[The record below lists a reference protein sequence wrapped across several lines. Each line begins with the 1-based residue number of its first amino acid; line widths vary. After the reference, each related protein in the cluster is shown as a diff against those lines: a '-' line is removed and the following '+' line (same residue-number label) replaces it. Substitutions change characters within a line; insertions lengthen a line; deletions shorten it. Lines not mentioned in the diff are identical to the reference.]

1 LRGNLLVEVGNAEAL
16 IQYLFQNQMNCEKC
30 QQLISVYLDNELER
44 EVSFEVQMHLALCA
58 ECAKVCEDFAMIVD
72 FCETE
77 NSLPPNSKAL
87 WCRINN
93 LIENEIKPEIRQ
105 KNAEAQIK
113 KGFFARTWS
122 NRWQLSLS
130 QVVASVLGIA
140 LISSLLT
147 VVGIKNYAAAGD
159 NLAADAS
166 ATVFEKVLGKI
177 GLVETAWHA
186 RENRIKAQ
194 QATIDYWNNRVESR
208 RVQWD
213 AHLREAF
220 DRNLN
225 EIDQV
230 VFEYNK
236 ILLENPQDELSGEM
250 LDSALN
256 EKVELL
262 REFADL

>member
-1 LRGNLLVEVGNAEAL
+1 
-16 IQYLFQNQMNCEKC
+16 MNCEEC
-30 QQLISVYLDNELER
+30 QHLLSVYLDNELEKK
-44 EVSFEVQMHLALCA
+44 VSFEVQTHLAICA

-77 NSLPPNSKAL
+77 DFLPPNSKAL

-93 LIENEIKPEIRQ
+93 LIENQVKLEVKQ
-105 KNAEAQIK
+105 ANAEPPVK
-113 KGFFARTWS
+113 RGFFSRIWN

-130 QVVASVLGIA
+130 QMITSFVGIA

-147 VVGIKNYAAAGD
+147 IVGIKNYSPP
-159 NLAADAS
+159 NADFAENAS
-166 ATVFEKVLGKI
+166 PNVFTKVLGKI
-177 GLVETAWHA
+177 GLVETAEQA
-186 RENRIKAQ
+186 RESRFKAQ
-194 QATIDYWNNRVESR
+194 QATVDYWNNRVASR

-225 EIDQV
+225 EINQV

-236 ILLENPQDELSGEM
+236 ILQENPQDELSDEM
-250 LDSALN
+250 LDSALD

>member
-1 LRGNLLVEVGNAEAL
+1 
-16 IQYLFQNQMNCEKC
+16 MNCEKC
-30 QQLISVYLDNELER
+30 QQLISVYLDNELEKK
-44 EVSFEVQMHLALCA
+44 VSFEVQMHLALCA

-77 NSLPPNSKAL
+77 DFLPPNSKAL

-93 LIENEIKPEIRQ
+93 LIENETNP
-105 KNAEAQIK
+105 KNTQEYNQPQTK
-113 KGFFARTWS
+113 KGFFARAWS

-130 QVVASVLGIA
+130 QVISAVLGVA

-147 VVGIKNYAAAGD
+147 VVGIKNYTAANDGLGANG
-159 NLAADAS
+159 S
-166 ATVFEKVLGKI
+166 PTVFEKVLGKF
-177 GLVETAWHA
+177 GLVETAQQI
-186 RENRIKAQ
+186 RENRNKAQ
-194 QATIDYWNNRVESR
+194 QTTIDYWNNRVQIR
-208 RVQWD
+208 RIQWD
-213 AHLREAF
+213 THLREAF
-220 DRNLN
+220 DRNLD
-225 EIDQV
+225 EINQV

-236 ILLENPQDELSGEM
+236 ILQENPQDELSGEM

>member
-1 LRGNLLVEVGNAEAL
+1 
-16 IQYLFQNQMNCEKC
+16 MNCEKC

-58 ECAKVCEDFAMIVD
+58 GCAKVCEDFAVIVD

-77 NSLPPNSKAL
+77 DFLPPNSKAL

-93 LIENEIKPEIRQ
+93 LIENEIKHET
-105 KNAEAQIK
+105 ALEHTETQIK

-122 NRWQLSLS
+122 NHWQLSLS
-130 QVVASVLGIA
+130 QVISSVLGIA

-147 VVGIKNYAAAGD
+147 IVGIKNYTAAND
-159 NLAADAS
+159 DLAANAS
-166 ATVFEKVLGKI
+166 PTVFEKVLGKI
-177 GLVETAWHA
+177 GLVETAQQA

-194 QATIDYWNNRVESR
+194 QATIDYWNNRVQNR
-208 RVQWD
+208 RIQWD
-213 AHLREAF
+213 THLREAF

-225 EIDQV
+225 EINQV

-236 ILLENPQDELSGEM
+236 ILQQNPQDELSGEM

>member
-1 LRGNLLVEVGNAEAL
+1 
-16 IQYLFQNQMNCEKC
+16 MNCEEC
-30 QQLISVYLDNELER
+30 QQLISVYLDNELEK
-44 EVSFEVQMHLALCA
+44 EVSFEVQTHLALCA
-58 ECAKVCEDFAMIVD
+58 PCAKVCEDFAMIVD

-77 NSLPPNSKAL
+77 DFLPPNSKAL

-93 LIENEIKPEIRQ
+93 LIETEVKTETKPE
-105 KNAEAQIK
+105 NAQAQIK
-113 KGFFARTWS
+113 QGFFTRTWN

-130 QVVASVLGIA
+130 QVISSVLGIA

-147 VVGIKNYAAAGD
+147 VVAVKNYSAANDGSMV
-159 NLAADAS
+159 NAAP
-166 ATVFEKVLGKI
+166 TVFEKVLSKI
-177 GLVETAWHA
+177 GLVETAQQT

-194 QATIDYWNNRVESR
+194 QATIDYWNNRVEAR

-225 EIDQV
+225 EINQV

-236 ILLENPQDELSGEM
+236 ILTENPQDELSGEM
-250 LDSALN
+250 LDSALS

>member
-1 LRGNLLVEVGNAEAL
+1 
-16 IQYLFQNQMNCEKC
+16 MNCEKC
-30 QQLISVYLDNELER
+30 QQLISVYLDNELEKK
-44 EVSFEVQMHLALCA
+44 VSFEVQTHLALCA

-77 NSLPPNSKAL
+77 DFLPPNSKAL

-93 LIENEIKPEIRQ
+93 LIENEIKVETSQ
-105 KNAEAQIK
+105 KNTETQIK
-113 KGFFARTWS
+113 RGFFAGAWS

-130 QVVASVLGIA
+130 QVISSVLGIA

-147 VVGIKNYAAAGD
+147 IVGIKNYTAANDGLTA
-159 NLAADAS
+159 NAS
-166 ATVFEKVLGKI
+166 PSVFEKVLGKI
-177 GLVETAWHA
+177 GLVETAQQA

-194 QATIDYWNNRVESR
+194 QTTIDYWNNRVQNR
-208 RVQWD
+208 RIQWN

-225 EIDQV
+225 EINQV

-236 ILLENPQDELSGEM
+236 ILQEDPQDELSGEM

>member
-1 LRGNLLVEVGNAEAL
+1 
-16 IQYLFQNQMNCEKC
+16 M
-30 QQLISVYLDNELER
+30 DNELES
-44 EVSFEVQMHLALCA
+44 EVSSQIQMHLALCR

-77 NSLPPNSKAL
+77 DFLPPNSKAL

-93 LIENEIKPEIRQ
+93 LIENELKPEDSQEI
-105 KNAEAQIK
+105 AQPAK
-113 KGFFARTWS
+113 KGFFAGMWN

-130 QVVASVLGIA
+130 QVVASVLGVA

-147 VVGIKNYAAAGD
+147 IVGIKNYS
-159 NLAADAS
+159 ADAS
-166 ATVFEKVLGKI
+166 YAENASPTVFERVLSRV
-177 GLVETAWHA
+177 GLVETAQQA
-186 RENRIKAQ
+186 RENRVKAQ
-194 QATIDYWNNRVESR
+194 QTTIDYWNNRVGAR

-213 AHLREAF
+213 EHLREAF
-220 DRNLN
+220 DRNLD
-225 EIDQV
+225 EINQV

-236 ILLENPQDELSGEM
+236 ILQENPQDELSGEM

>member
-1 LRGNLLVEVGNAEAL
+1 
-16 IQYLFQNQMNCEKC
+16 MNCEKC
-30 QQLISVYLDNELER
+30 QQLISVYLDNELEKK
-44 EVSFEVQMHLALCA
+44 VSFEVQTHLALCA
-58 ECAKVCEDFAMIVD
+58 ECAKVCEDFAMIVN

-77 NSLPPNSKAL
+77 DFLPPNSKAL

-93 LIENEIKPEIRQ
+93 LIENEIKVETSQI
-105 KNAEAQIK
+105 NTETQIK
-113 KGFFARTWS
+113 RGFFARTWN

-130 QVVASVLGIA
+130 QVISSVLGIA

-147 VVGIKNYAAAGD
+147 IVGIKNYIAANEG
-159 NLAADAS
+159 LAANAS
-166 ATVFEKVLGKI
+166 PTVFEKVLGKI
-177 GLVETAWHA
+177 GLVETAQQA

-194 QATIDYWNNRVESR
+194 QTTIDYWNNRVQNR
-208 RVQWD
+208 RIQWD

-225 EIDQV
+225 EINQA

-236 ILLENPQDELSGEM
+236 ILQQNPQDELSGEM

>member
-1 LRGNLLVEVGNAEAL
+1 
-16 IQYLFQNQMNCEKC
+16 MNCEKC
-30 QQLISVYLDNELER
+30 QQLISVYLDNELEKK
-44 EVSFEVQMHLALCA
+44 VSFEVQTHLALCA

-77 NSLPPNSKAL
+77 DFLPPNSKAL

-93 LIENEIKPEIRQ
+93 LIENEIKVETSQ
-105 KNAEAQIK
+105 KNTETQIK
-113 KGFFARTWS
+113 RGFFARTWN

-130 QVVASVLGIA
+130 QVISSVLGIA

-147 VVGIKNYAAAGD
+147 IVGIKNYTAANDGLTA
-159 NLAADAS
+159 NTS
-166 ATVFEKVLGKI
+166 SSSVFEKVLGKI
-177 GLVETAWHA
+177 GLVETAQQA

-194 QATIDYWNNRVESR
+194 QATIDYWNNRVQNR
-208 RVQWD
+208 RIQWD
-213 AHLREAF
+213 MHLREAF

-225 EIDQV
+225 EINQV
-230 VFEYNK
+230 VFEYNT
-236 ILLENPQDELSGEM
+236 ILQENPQDELSGEM